1 MKKASLSD
9 KRIVIDILHTAFVTE
24 TFPNSINFVVKQD
37 KKRSKRMYYLME
49 YQCEMALR
57 FGAVFL
63 SDDHKG
69 CVLFLDSEKKKTS
82 LRTIVLDIKLA
93 FICTGLKH
101 AIHVIKREK
110 ILKQHH
116 PKVPFLHLW
125 IMGTTP
131 KSQGSGVGTKL
142 LNEVLAYYG
151 NVKPIYLETT
161 TENNRNFYK
170 KMGFEI
176 FDETSMLGY
185 PLYFLLKP
193 EIDQNENKP

>member
-9 KRIVIDILHTAFVTE
+9 QCVVIDILHAAFVTE

-37 KKRSKRMYYLME
+37 KRRAQRIYYLME
-49 YQCEMALR
+49 YQCKMALHY
-57 FGAVFL
+57 GEIFL
-63 SDDHKG
+63 SDDHKS

-82 LRTIVLDIKLA
+82 LRTIIMDIKLA
-93 FICTGLKH
+93 FLCTGLRH
-101 AIHVIKREK
+101 AIQVIRREK
-110 ILKQHH
+110 ILKLRH

-125 IMGTTP
+125 IMGTIP
-131 KSQGSGVGTKL
+131 KSQDSGVGTKL

-170 KMGFEI
+170 KKGFEI
-176 FDETSMLGY
+176 FDETSILVY

-193 EIDQNENKP
+193 KME